1 VGDVNE
7 TVRFGRNN
15 GLGIAIVQ
23 FLAQCIGIKGFVGK
37 HGTKIQTTDQVWYT
51 SDFTTLTGQ
60 QFEPCQIAQSIRQGQ
75 NFGGQTTF

>member
-1 VGDVNE
+1 MQRPLE
-7 TVRFGRNN
+7 
-15 GLGIAIVQ
+15 
-23 FLAQCIGIKGFVGK
+23 GFVGK